1 MNFKTMSV
9 AELLSLRAEL
19 DRQLQTKQAELE
31 AQLDEIRG
39 YRSAV
44 PRGPVKGSR
53 IAAKYRNPVTGETWS
68 GRGAVAKWLAAE
80 IQNGKRIEDFL
91 IKAPVSQREDGK

>member
-39 YRSAV
+39 YRSV

-53 IAAKYRNPVTGETWS
+53 IAAKYRHPVTGETWS

-91 IKAPVSQREDGK
+91 IKASVSQREDGK